1 MPTNSELLRTAY
13 EAWNRDDCD
22 AWLELLDPDVEI
34 VTSGAF
40 PDFAPT
46 YRGRSG
52 ATKFWHQLREP
63 FQEFRIDI
71 EEIVEE
77 GEVAAGAIRFR
88 AKGAD
93 SGVEVDMRFAS
104 GIRVRDGV
112 ATTLINKRTLEE
124 ALEALLAGQ
133 PDTAEAHPA
142 R

>member
-22 AWLELLDPDVEI
+22 AWLELLDPEIEI

-40 PDFAPT
+40 PDLAPS
-46 YRGRSG
+46 YRGHAG
-52 ATKFWHQLREP
+52 AAKFWRQLREP
-63 FQEFRIDI
+63 FQEFRID
-71 EEIVEE
+71 VERVVDE

-93 SGVEVDMRFAS
+93 SGVEVDMKFAS
-104 GIRVRDGV
+104 GIRVKDGV
-112 ATTLINKRTLEE
+112 ATTLINRRTLEE
-124 ALEALLAGQ
+124 ALDALLAGQ
-133 PDTAEAHPA
+133 PDASEAHPV